1 MSADIERYVSDL
13 KTLPADEIDMKHIS
27 HLDSMVSDFERL
39 ISVKG
44 RLCAQAL
51 DVIQTTTALT
61 LELARPEHV
70 LGLIPSLLT
79 LYASSAMP
87 RDSSA
92 DEVIMQLGKRSFM
105 LSKDS
110 VNDALF
116 CNVHHVEAVLA
127 MLASLQPA
135 LKTNAASNSS
145 SVLWLSPEPSH
156 VPLRLLIYAVGSLKN
171 ISTVDDRML
180 KLLATSGAVAK
191 LSESLRWRAHPQSQQ
206 GELIENK
213 EIAQLLVQV
222 TGILRNMSAATK
234 HHLKQFVESHVAA
247 RLCAL
252 VPSFLSHQE
261 LMVNVSRI
269 LSKLTLHEAPR
280 AQIHNQRAHLQQLAS
295 LVDAQQNQSLCFQS
309 SEQQQTQEHK
319 HQDVLLIRS
328 FFALGNLCA
337 GNDANRCVLAM
348 DCDLVPALLT
358 ALEFYAQL
366 YLLLTDRD
374 QEDGESDDGSAQEV
388 LVKLVRLLANLA
400 MNADVGTLLN
410 AQERLD
416 VLLDVLERSLRCEHE
431 ELMLNIVSCLTN
443 LSYFCTQSDRA
454 ASEGFVMRHRLVLT
468 SLLARILVDRNEE
481 AVVEAARAFGNL
493 SRWKDVL
500 AAMQMQRALTCL
512 VLLLDHSN
520 REIVYAVCGV
530 LMNAALDESS
540 RQSLLQL
547 DTDTSA
553 DVCDLL
559 IGLVQCAGADDVEMG
574 AMACKVL
581 YNLLLSRDSGQLPL
595 SLDQRETLCRVLREV
610 VETLRVR
617 RRDHD
622 EDDEDDGRIGPA
634 ELLAVA
640 SQLLKS
646 IKR

>member
-1 MSADIERYVSDL
+1 M
-13 KTLPADEIDMKHIS
+13 DMEHVA
-27 HLDSMVSDFERL
+27 HLNAMVSDFERV
-39 ISVKG
+39 ISAKG
-44 RLCAQAL
+44 RPCARAL
-51 DVIQTTTALT
+51 DVIQTTAALT
-61 LELARPEHV
+61 LGLARPEHV
-70 LGLIPSLLT
+70 LGLTPSLLT
-79 LYASSAMP
+79 LYASPAMP
-87 RDSSA
+87 RGSSA
-92 DEVIMQLGKRSFM
+92 DDTIVQLGKRSFM

-110 VNDALF
+110 GNDALF

-135 LKTNAASNSS
+135 QKDSTTSHSS
-145 SVLWLSPEPSH
+145 SSLWLSPEPSH

-171 ISTVDDRML
+171 ISTADDRML
-180 KLLATSGAVAK
+180 KLLATSGAVAN

-206 GELIENK
+206 EEQIENK

-222 TGILRNMSAATK
+222 TGVLRNLSAATK

-252 VPSFLSHQE
+252 VPSFLGHQE
-261 LMVNVSRI
+261 LMINVSRI

-280 AQIHNQRAHLQQLAS
+280 AQIHSQRAHLQQLAA
-295 LVDAQQNQSLCFQS
+295 LVDAQQNRSLCFQS
-309 SEQQQTQEHK
+309 SEQQQRRDHK
-319 HQDVLLIRS
+319 HQDMLLIRS

-337 GNDANRCVLAM
+337 GNDTNRCILAL
-348 DCDLVPALLT
+348 DCDLVNALLA

-366 YLLLTDRD
+366 YLLQTDRD
-374 QEDGESDDGSAQEV
+374 QEETAAGESDDGSAQEV
-388 LVKLVRLLANLA
+388 LVKLLRLLANLA

-410 AQERLD
+410 AQKRLD

-454 ASEGFVMRHRLVLT
+454 ASDGSGGFVMRHRLVLT

-500 AAMQMQRALTCL
+500 VAMQMQRVLTCL

-547 DTDTSA
+547 DSETSA

-581 YNLLLSRDSGQLPL
+581 YNLLLSRDSGRQPITPG
-595 SLDQRETLCRVLREV
+595 QRGTLCHVLQEL
-610 VETLRVR
+610 VELLGAQHDR
-617 RRDHD
+617 RRDQD
-622 EDDEDDGRIGPA
+622 DDDEDDGRMGSK

-640 SQLLKS
+640 TQLL
-646 IKR
+646 RNVTR